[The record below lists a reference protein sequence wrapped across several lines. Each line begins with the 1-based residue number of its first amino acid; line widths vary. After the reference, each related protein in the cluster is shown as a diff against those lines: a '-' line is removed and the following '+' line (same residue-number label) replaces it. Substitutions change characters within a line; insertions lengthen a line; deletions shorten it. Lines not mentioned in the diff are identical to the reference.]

1 MTGVGNRQL
10 FWLVVALGT
19 TQIVSWGQLFYSMA
33 VLWPAISQDLGIS
46 RTMTFT
52 VVSASLLVNGLCSPL
67 AGRAIDVTNG
77 RRMMCIGSLI
87 AALGFLILA
96 NASSLPL
103 YVLGW
108 LLGGVA
114 MSLTMYDPA
123 FATLSQHAGDRYRR
137 AMTAVTLVGGFAG
150 TVFWPLT
157 SWLLTNW
164 GWRGAFYSFVVMQLL
179 ICLPLHWFLIPKR
192 QSSDQKEGAPVASK
206 LVPKATPA
214 QARIYR
220 WIVAAF
226 CLHAYVMAVNAV
238 HLLSIL
244 QERGLTLNEAVTVGM
259 VIGPMQV
266 AGRIVDMS
274 IGGGIAPRLLGTVAL
289 ALMTASML
297 LLALP
302 GLDYAIAFLV
312 AGLWGSGNGLV
323 TILKGVSIAQI
334 FGRND
339 YGAWMGRLARW
350 NYVVHSIAPASFAY
364 LLSVGLGYDKVGW
377 LLGLFTATA
386 LVCYYIAL
394 RNVPK
399 EI

>member
-33 VLWPAISQDLGIS
+33 VLWPAISQDLGFS
-46 RTMTFT
+46 RTLTFT
-52 VVSASLLVNGLCSPL
+52 VISISLLVNGLMSPL

-87 AALGFLILA
+87 AALGFLVLA
-96 NASSLPL
+96 NANSLAL

-108 LLGGVA
+108 VFGGVA

-137 AMTAVTLVGGFAG
+137 SMSAVTLIGGFAG

-157 SWLLTNW
+157 AWLLAQW
-164 GWRGAFYSFVVMQLL
+164 GWRGVFYSFVVMQLL
-179 ICLPLHWFLIPKR
+179 ICLPLHWFLIPQR
-192 QSSDQKEGAPVASK
+192 QQSDDGKSGPVASK
-206 LVPKATPA
+206 AAPRATQT
-214 QARIYR
+214 QARVYR
-220 WIVAAF
+220 WLVTAF

-238 HLLSIL
+238 HLLGIL
-244 QERGLTLNEAVTVGM
+244 QGRGLSLNEAVAVGM

-289 ALMTASML
+289 ALMTAGML
-297 LLALP
+297 LLAVPDL
-302 GLDYAIAFLV
+302 GYTLAFLV

-323 TILKGVSIAQI
+323 TIVKGVSIAQI

-350 NYVVHSIAPASFAY
+350 NYVVHSLAPASFAY

-377 LLGLFTATA
+377 LLGLFTAA
-386 LVCYYIAL
+386 AMVCYFIAL
-394 RNVPK
+394 RDVPK
-399 EI
+399 ES